1 MSSPYGWGAT
11 PPQSSNNGV
20 PESALSP
27 ASGYSQQPTPQQ
39 SPSYGFNNQPQPQ
52 QGTPQYGFGAQ
63 PQQSQ
68 PTYQSSQG
76 APQYGF
82 GAQQP
87 QGQQYDFAQQSQQGA
102 PYGFNNGQDA
112 QQLVGST
119 SQQYQQGINNQPL
132 YQGNYPSMQGQFD
145 SNDEYNIKAVL
156 GFIFVFLFWPVGLV
170 LTILGRNEIK
180 RNGGKGKGLTTA
192 SFVLCGIDIVAT
204 VVAIAFT
211 VMVFTGALDYP
222 VAYDEPLQGY
232 SYSQDSSYHGDSAP
246 MILQNENNKVIPD
259 QTHERN
265 N

>member
-11 PPQSSNNGV
+11 PSQSSSNGV
-20 PESALSP
+20 PESTPTP
-27 ASGYSQQPTPQQ
+27 AGGYSQQPTSQQ
-39 SPSYGFNNQPQPQ
+39 SPSYGFNNQPQ
-52 QGTPQYGFGAQ
+52 YGFGAQ
-63 PQQSQ
+63 PQPSQ
-68 PTYQSSQG
+68 PPQG

-82 GAQQP
+82 GTQQP
-87 QGQQYDFAQQSQQGA
+87 QGQQYQQGA

-112 QQLVGST
+112 QQPVGSPT
-119 SQQYQQGINNQPL
+119 QQYQQGINNQPL
-132 YQGNYPSMQGQFD
+132 YMGNYPSMQGQFD
-145 SNDEYNIKAVL
+145 NYDKYNTKAVL

-170 LTILGRNEIK
+170 LAILGRNEINK
-180 RNGGKGKGLTTA
+180 NGGKGKGLTTA

-211 VMVFTGALDYP
+211 VMAFTGALDYP

-232 SYSQDSSYHGDSAP
+232 SYSQDSAYYGDSAHA
-246 MILQNENNKVIPD
+246 ILQNESNRVILD